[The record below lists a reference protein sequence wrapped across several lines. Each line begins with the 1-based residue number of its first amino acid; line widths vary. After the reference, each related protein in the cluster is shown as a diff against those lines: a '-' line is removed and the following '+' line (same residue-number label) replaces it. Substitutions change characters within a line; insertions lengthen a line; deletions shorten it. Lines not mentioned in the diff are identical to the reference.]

1 MIFSMSSCSIAGS
14 WVYERL
20 DNYLADY
27 FKEFA
32 NFSQEQDEEIEIIST
47 EFINWFSEN
56 ELSKVKVI
64 LENLKSI
71 NLQNPE
77 KEISSLY
84 KDAEGVFTR
93 SNFYFKSPIISFT
106 KEINEVQIDEIGS
119 HFRELREKREKE
131 RAENGYSLID
141 NYISGFDRVGI
152 KLRDDQI
159 DKIKLKLENH
169 IEVREEW
176 SNLQEQWIEEFIQLL
191 KNNQS
196 SKKELKT
203 FYYRKFNLNVI
214 LKNPPFYAIIFSAI
228 MLFYGIKMPVFVV
241 NTTEWLMYVTIF
253 LILMSLG
260 IALTRLKVFSLSNAL
275 ISSFTRMII
284 GPAIGFFLI
293 FIFDLKGFAAGVLL
307 IQCSMPSAV
316 LNYLVGSIYSPKK
329 IVDSIASTIVVST
342 LISFVTIP
350 IVVYIALRFFS

>member
-1 MIFSMSSCSIAGS
+1 MSSCSIAGS

-32 NFSQEQDEEIEIIST
+32 DFSREQDEEIEIIST

-84 KDAEGVFTR
+84 RDAEGVFTR

-176 SNLQEQWIEEFIQLL
+176 SNLQEEWIEEFIQLL

-196 SKKELKT
+196 PDYETKMSAYLDSLEELGEE
-203 FYYRKFNLNVI
+203 KFREKI
-214 LKNPPFYAIIFSAI
+214 DKN
-228 MLFYGIKMPVFVV
+228 
-241 NTTEWLMYVTIF
+241 E
-253 LILMSLG
+253 
-260 IALTRLKVFSLSNAL
+260 
-275 ISSFTRMII
+275 
-284 GPAIGFFLI
+284 
-293 FIFDLKGFAAGVLL
+293 LL
-307 IQCSMPSAV
+307 AQEI
-316 LNYLVGSIYSPKK
+316 
-329 IVDSIASTIVVST
+329 
-342 LISFVTIP
+342 ISFVFKSSDEKQIENFNRSLD
-350 IVVYIALRFFS
+350 IYIKSINRILSRREVN

>member
-1 MIFSMSSCSIAGS
+1 MSSCSIAGS

-20 DNYLADY
+20 DDYLADY

-32 NFSQEQDEEIEIIST
+32 DFSREQDEEIEIIST

-64 LENLKSI
+64 LEKLKSI

-77 KEISSLY
+77 KEIVSIY
-84 KDAEGVFTR
+84 RDAEGIFRR
-93 SNFYFKSPIISFT
+93 SNFYFKLPIISFT

-169 IEVREEW
+169 IEVRGEW
-176 SNLQEQWIEEFIQLL
+176 SNLQEEWIEEFIQLL
-191 KNNQS
+191 KKNQS
-196 SKKELKT
+196 SDYETKMSAYLDSLEELGEE
-203 FYYRKFNLNVI
+203 KFREKI
-214 LKNPPFYAIIFSAI
+214 DKN
-228 MLFYGIKMPVFVV
+228 
-241 NTTEWLMYVTIF
+241 E
-253 LILMSLG
+253 
-260 IALTRLKVFSLSNAL
+260 
-275 ISSFTRMII
+275 
-284 GPAIGFFLI
+284 
-293 FIFDLKGFAAGVLL
+293 LL
-307 IQCSMPSAV
+307 AQEI
-316 LNYLVGSIYSPKK
+316 
-329 IVDSIASTIVVST
+329 
-342 LISFVTIP
+342 ISFVFKSSDEKQIENFNRRLD
-350 IVVYIALRFFS
+350 IYIKSINRILSRKQVN

>member
-14 WVYERL
+14 WVYDRL

-32 NFSQEQDEEIEIIST
+32 NFSREQDEEIEIIST

-71 NLQNPE
+71 NFQNPE

-106 KEINEVQIDEIGS
+106 KDINEVQIDEIGS

-176 SNLQEQWIEEFIQLL
+176 SNLQEEWIEEFIQLL

-196 SKKELKT
+196 SDYETKMSAYLDSLEELGEE
-203 FYYRKFNLNVI
+203 KFREKI
-214 LKNPPFYAIIFSAI
+214 DKN
-228 MLFYGIKMPVFVV
+228 
-241 NTTEWLMYVTIF
+241 E
-253 LILMSLG
+253 
-260 IALTRLKVFSLSNAL
+260 
-275 ISSFTRMII
+275 
-284 GPAIGFFLI
+284 
-293 FIFDLKGFAAGVLL
+293 LL
-307 IQCSMPSAV
+307 AQEI
-316 LNYLVGSIYSPKK
+316 
-329 IVDSIASTIVVST
+329 
-342 LISFVTIP
+342 ISFVFKSSDEKQIEYFNRSLD
-350 IVVYIALRFFS
+350 IYIKSINRILSRRQVN

>member
-1 MIFSMSSCSIAGS
+1 MSSCSIAGS

-32 NFSQEQDEEIEIIST
+32 DFSREQDEEIEIIST

-84 KDAEGVFTR
+84 RDAEGVFTR

-176 SNLQEQWIEEFIQLL
+176 SNLQEEWIEEFIQLL
-191 KNNQS
+191 RNNQS
-196 SKKELKT
+196 SDYETKMSAYLDSLDELGEE
-203 FYYRKFNLNVI
+203 KFREKI
-214 LKNPPFYAIIFSAI
+214 DKN
-228 MLFYGIKMPVFVV
+228 
-241 NTTEWLMYVTIF
+241 E
-253 LILMSLG
+253 
-260 IALTRLKVFSLSNAL
+260 
-275 ISSFTRMII
+275 
-284 GPAIGFFLI
+284 
-293 FIFDLKGFAAGVLL
+293 LL
-307 IQCSMPSAV
+307 AQEI
-316 LNYLVGSIYSPKK
+316 
-329 IVDSIASTIVVST
+329 
-342 LISFVTIP
+342 ISFVFKSSDEKQIENFNRSLD
-350 IVVYIALRFFS
+350 IYIKSINRILSRREVN

>member
-1 MIFSMSSCSIAGS
+1 MIFSVSSCSIAGS

-56 ELSKVKVI
+56 ELNKVKVI
-64 LENLKSI
+64 LEKLKNI

-77 KEISSLY
+77 KEISFIY
-84 KDAEGVFTR
+84 KDAEGIFTR

-119 HFRELREKREKE
+119 HFRELREKRQKE
-131 RAENGYSLID
+131 RLENGYSLID
-141 NYISGFDRVGI
+141 NYISGFDRAGI

-159 DKIKLKLENH
+159 DEINLKLENH

-191 KNNQS
+191 KNNKS
-196 SKKELKT
+196 SDYEAKMSTYLDSLEELGEE
-203 FYYRKFNLNVI
+203 KFREKI
-214 LKNPPFYAIIFSAI
+214 DKN
-228 MLFYGIKMPVFVV
+228 
-241 NTTEWLMYVTIF
+241 E
-253 LILMSLG
+253 
-260 IALTRLKVFSLSNAL
+260 
-275 ISSFTRMII
+275 
-284 GPAIGFFLI
+284 
-293 FIFDLKGFAAGVLL
+293 LL
-307 IQCSMPSAV
+307 AQEI
-316 LNYLVGSIYSPKK
+316 
-329 IVDSIASTIVVST
+329 
-342 LISFVTIP
+342 ISFVFKSTNEKQIDSFNRSLD
-350 IVVYIALRFFS
+350 VYLKSIKRILSKRQEKNGLIFKNNG

>member
-32 NFSQEQDEEIEIIST
+32 NFSREQDEEIEIIST

-77 KEISSLY
+77 KEISTLY
-84 KDAEGVFTR
+84 RDAEGVFTR

-106 KEINEVQIDEIGS
+106 KEINAVQIDEIGS

-131 RAENGYSLID
+131 RAENGYSLVD

-176 SNLQEQWIEEFIQLL
+176 SNLQEEWIEEFIQLL

-196 SKKELKT
+196 SDYETKMSAYLDSLEELGEE
-203 FYYRKFNLNVI
+203 KFREKI
-214 LKNPPFYAIIFSAI
+214 DKN
-228 MLFYGIKMPVFVV
+228 
-241 NTTEWLMYVTIF
+241 E
-253 LILMSLG
+253 
-260 IALTRLKVFSLSNAL
+260 
-275 ISSFTRMII
+275 
-284 GPAIGFFLI
+284 
-293 FIFDLKGFAAGVLL
+293 LL
-307 IQCSMPSAV
+307 AQEI
-316 LNYLVGSIYSPKK
+316 
-329 IVDSIASTIVVST
+329 
-342 LISFVTIP
+342 ISFVFKSSDEKQIENFNRSLD
-350 IVVYIALRFFS
+350 IYIKSINRILSRRQVN

>member
-1 MIFSMSSCSIAGS
+1 MSSCSIAGS

-32 NFSQEQDEEIEIIST
+32 DFSREQDEEIEIIST

-64 LENLKSI
+64 LEKLKSI

-77 KEISSLY
+77 KEIVSIY
-84 KDAEGVFTR
+84 RDAEGIFRR
-93 SNFYFKSPIISFT
+93 SNFYFKLPIISFT
-106 KEINEVQIDEIGS
+106 KELNEVQIDEIGS

-131 RAENGYSLID
+131 RSENGYSLID

-176 SNLQEQWIEEFIQLL
+176 SNLQEEWIEEFIQLL

-196 SKKELKT
+196 PDYETKMSAYLDSLEELGEE
-203 FYYRKFNLNVI
+203 KFREKI
-214 LKNPPFYAIIFSAI
+214 DKN
-228 MLFYGIKMPVFVV
+228 
-241 NTTEWLMYVTIF
+241 E
-253 LILMSLG
+253 
-260 IALTRLKVFSLSNAL
+260 
-275 ISSFTRMII
+275 
-284 GPAIGFFLI
+284 
-293 FIFDLKGFAAGVLL
+293 LL
-307 IQCSMPSAV
+307 AQEI
-316 LNYLVGSIYSPKK
+316 
-329 IVDSIASTIVVST
+329 
-342 LISFVTIP
+342 ISFVFKSSDEKQIENFNRSLD
-350 IVVYIALRFFS
+350 IYIKSINRILSRRQVN

>member
-1 MIFSMSSCSIAGS
+1 M
-14 WVYERL
+14 
-20 DNYLADY
+20 ADY

-32 NFSQEQDEEIEIIST
+32 NFSREQDEEIEIIST

-84 KDAEGVFTR
+84 RDAEGVFTR

-176 SNLQEQWIEEFIQLL
+176 SNLQEEWIEEFIQLL

-196 SKKELKT
+196 SDYETKMSAYLDSLEELGEE
-203 FYYRKFNLNVI
+203 KFREKI
-214 LKNPPFYAIIFSAI
+214 DKN
-228 MLFYGIKMPVFVV
+228 
-241 NTTEWLMYVTIF
+241 E
-253 LILMSLG
+253 
-260 IALTRLKVFSLSNAL
+260 
-275 ISSFTRMII
+275 
-284 GPAIGFFLI
+284 
-293 FIFDLKGFAAGVLL
+293 LL
-307 IQCSMPSAV
+307 AQEI
-316 LNYLVGSIYSPKK
+316 
-329 IVDSIASTIVVST
+329 
-342 LISFVTIP
+342 ISFVFKSSDEKQIEYFNRSLD
-350 IVVYIALRFFS
+350 IYIKSINRILSRRQVN

>member
-1 MIFSMSSCSIAGS
+1 MSSCSIAGS

-32 NFSQEQDEEIEIIST
+32 DFSREQDEEIEIIST

-64 LENLKSI
+64 LEKLKSI

-77 KEISSLY
+77 KEIVSIY
-84 KDAEGVFTR
+84 RDAEGIFRR
-93 SNFYFKSPIISFT
+93 SNFYFKLPIISFT

-131 RAENGYSLID
+131 RSENGYSLID

-176 SNLQEQWIEEFIQLL
+176 SNLQEEWIEEFIQLL

-196 SKKELKT
+196 SEYETKMSAYLDSLEELGEE
-203 FYYRKFNLNVI
+203 KFREKI
-214 LKNPPFYAIIFSAI
+214 DKN
-228 MLFYGIKMPVFVV
+228 
-241 NTTEWLMYVTIF
+241 E
-253 LILMSLG
+253 
-260 IALTRLKVFSLSNAL
+260 
-275 ISSFTRMII
+275 
-284 GPAIGFFLI
+284 
-293 FIFDLKGFAAGVLL
+293 LL
-307 IQCSMPSAV
+307 AQEI
-316 LNYLVGSIYSPKK
+316 
-329 IVDSIASTIVVST
+329 
-342 LISFVTIP
+342 ISFVFKSSDEKQIENFNRSLD
-350 IVVYIALRFFS
+350 IYIKSINRILSRRQVN

>member
-32 NFSQEQDEEIEIIST
+32 NFSREQDEEIEIITT

-64 LENLKSI
+64 LEKLKSI

-77 KEISSLY
+77 KEIVSIY
-84 KDAEGVFTR
+84 RDAEGIFRR
-93 SNFYFKSPIISFT
+93 SNFYFKLPIISFT

-131 RAENGYSLID
+131 RSENGYSLID

-169 IEVREEW
+169 IEVRGEW
-176 SNLQEQWIEEFIQLL
+176 SNLQEEWIEEFIQLL
-191 KNNQS
+191 KKNQS
-196 SKKELKT
+196 SDYETKMSAYLDSLEELGEE
-203 FYYRKFNLNVI
+203 KFREKI
-214 LKNPPFYAIIFSAI
+214 DKN
-228 MLFYGIKMPVFVV
+228 
-241 NTTEWLMYVTIF
+241 E
-253 LILMSLG
+253 
-260 IALTRLKVFSLSNAL
+260 
-275 ISSFTRMII
+275 
-284 GPAIGFFLI
+284 
-293 FIFDLKGFAAGVLL
+293 LL
-307 IQCSMPSAV
+307 AQEI
-316 LNYLVGSIYSPKK
+316 
-329 IVDSIASTIVVST
+329 
-342 LISFVTIP
+342 ISFVFKSSDEKQIENFNRSLD
-350 IVVYIALRFFS
+350 IYIKSINRILSRRQVN

>member
-56 ELSKVKVI
+56 ELIKVKVI
-64 LENLKSI
+64 LEKLKNI
-71 NLQNPE
+71 NLQNPQ
-77 KEISSLY
+77 KEISSIY
-84 KDAEGVFTR
+84 KDAEGIFTR

-106 KEINEVQIDEIGS
+106 KEINEVQIDEIGF
-119 HFRELREKREKE
+119 HFRELREKRKKE
-131 RAENGYSLID
+131 RLENGYSLID

-159 DKIKLKLENH
+159 DEINLKLESH

-191 KNNQS
+191 KNNKS
-196 SKKELKT
+196 SDYEAKMSTYLDSLEELGEE
-203 FYYRKFNLNVI
+203 KFREKI
-214 LKNPPFYAIIFSAI
+214 DKN
-228 MLFYGIKMPVFVV
+228 
-241 NTTEWLMYVTIF
+241 E
-253 LILMSLG
+253 
-260 IALTRLKVFSLSNAL
+260 
-275 ISSFTRMII
+275 
-284 GPAIGFFLI
+284 
-293 FIFDLKGFAAGVLL
+293 LL
-307 IQCSMPSAV
+307 AQEI
-316 LNYLVGSIYSPKK
+316 
-329 IVDSIASTIVVST
+329 
-342 LISFVTIP
+342 ISFVFKSSNEKQIDSFNRSLE
-350 IVVYIALRFFS
+350 VYLKSINRILSKRQVN

>member
-32 NFSQEQDEEIEIIST
+32 DFSREQDEEIEIIST

-84 KDAEGVFTR
+84 RDAEGVFTR

-131 RAENGYSLID
+131 RSENGYSLID

-176 SNLQEQWIEEFIQLL
+176 SNLQEEWIEEFIQLL

-196 SKKELKT
+196 PDYETKMSAYLDSLEELGEE
-203 FYYRKFNLNVI
+203 KFREKI
-214 LKNPPFYAIIFSAI
+214 DKN
-228 MLFYGIKMPVFVV
+228 
-241 NTTEWLMYVTIF
+241 E
-253 LILMSLG
+253 
-260 IALTRLKVFSLSNAL
+260 
-275 ISSFTRMII
+275 
-284 GPAIGFFLI
+284 
-293 FIFDLKGFAAGVLL
+293 LL
-307 IQCSMPSAV
+307 AQEI
-316 LNYLVGSIYSPKK
+316 
-329 IVDSIASTIVVST
+329 
-342 LISFVTIP
+342 ISFVFKSRDEIQ
-350 IVVYIALRFFS
+350 IENFNRSLDIYIKSIKRILSRRQVN

>member
-1 MIFSMSSCSIAGS
+1 MSSCSIAGS

-32 NFSQEQDEEIEIIST
+32 DFSREQDEEIEIIST

-84 KDAEGVFTR
+84 RDAEGVFTR

-176 SNLQEQWIEEFIQLL
+176 SNLQEEWIEEFIQLL

-196 SKKELKT
+196 SDYETKMSAYLDSLEELGEE
-203 FYYRKFNLNVI
+203 KFREKI
-214 LKNPPFYAIIFSAI
+214 DKN
-228 MLFYGIKMPVFVV
+228 
-241 NTTEWLMYVTIF
+241 E
-253 LILMSLG
+253 
-260 IALTRLKVFSLSNAL
+260 
-275 ISSFTRMII
+275 
-284 GPAIGFFLI
+284 
-293 FIFDLKGFAAGVLL
+293 LL
-307 IQCSMPSAV
+307 AQEI
-316 LNYLVGSIYSPKK
+316 
-329 IVDSIASTIVVST
+329 
-342 LISFVTIP
+342 ISFVFKSSDEKQIENFNRSLD
-350 IVVYIALRFFS
+350 IYIKSINRILSRREVN

>member
-1 MIFSMSSCSIAGS
+1 MVRNIYKYCLLFLTIFSMSSCSIAGS

-32 NFSQEQDEEIEIIST
+32 NFSREQDEEIGIIST

-64 LENLKSI
+64 LEKLKSI

-77 KEISSLY
+77 KEIVSIY
-84 KDAEGVFTR
+84 RDAEGIFRR
-93 SNFYFKSPIISFT
+93 SNFYFKLPIISFT

-131 RAENGYSLID
+131 RSENGYGLID

-176 SNLQEQWIEEFIQLL
+176 SNLQEEWIEEFIQLL

-196 SKKELKT
+196 PDYETKMSAYLDSLEELGEE
-203 FYYRKFNLNVI
+203 KFREKI
-214 LKNPPFYAIIFSAI
+214 DKN
-228 MLFYGIKMPVFVV
+228 
-241 NTTEWLMYVTIF
+241 E
-253 LILMSLG
+253 
-260 IALTRLKVFSLSNAL
+260 
-275 ISSFTRMII
+275 
-284 GPAIGFFLI
+284 
-293 FIFDLKGFAAGVLL
+293 LL
-307 IQCSMPSAV
+307 AQEI
-316 LNYLVGSIYSPKK
+316 
-329 IVDSIASTIVVST
+329 
-342 LISFVTIP
+342 ISFVFKSSDEKQIENFNRSLD
-350 IVVYIALRFFS
+350 IYIKSINRILSRREVN

>member
-1 MIFSMSSCSIAGS
+1 MMVRNIYKFCLLSLMIFSMSSCSIAGS
-14 WVYERL
+14 WVYDRL

-64 LENLKSI
+64 LEKLKNM

-77 KEISSLY
+77 KEISSIY
-84 KDAEGVFTR
+84 KGAEGIFTR

-119 HFRELREKREKE
+119 HFRELREKRKKE
-131 RAENGYSLID
+131 RLENGYSLID

-159 DKIKLKLENH
+159 DEINLKLENH

-176 SNLQEQWIEEFIQLL
+176 SNLREQWIEEFIQLL
-191 KNNQS
+191 KNNKS
-196 SKKELKT
+196 SDYEAKMSAYLDSLEELGEE
-203 FYYRKFNLNVI
+203 KFREKI
-214 LKNPPFYAIIFSAI
+214 DKN
-228 MLFYGIKMPVFVV
+228 
-241 NTTEWLMYVTIF
+241 E
-253 LILMSLG
+253 
-260 IALTRLKVFSLSNAL
+260 
-275 ISSFTRMII
+275 
-284 GPAIGFFLI
+284 
-293 FIFDLKGFAAGVLL
+293 LL
-307 IQCSMPSAV
+307 AQEI
-316 LNYLVGSIYSPKK
+316 
-329 IVDSIASTIVVST
+329 
-342 LISFVTIP
+342 ISFVFKSSNEKQIDSFNRSLD
-350 IVVYIALRFFS
+350 VYLKSINRILSKRQVN

>member
-64 LENLKSI
+64 LEKLKSI
-71 NLQNPE
+71 DLQNPE
-77 KEISSLY
+77 KEISSIY
-84 KDAEGVFTR
+84 RDAEGIFTR

-106 KEINEVQIDEIGS
+106 KKINEAQIDEIGS
-119 HFRELREKREKE
+119 HFREIREKREKE
-131 RAENGYSLID
+131 RSENSYSLMD

-159 DKIKLKLENH
+159 NEINLKLENH

-176 SNLQEQWIEEFIQLL
+176 SNLQEEWIEEFIQLL

-196 SKKELKT
+196 SDYETKMSAYLDSLEELGEE
-203 FYYRKFNLNVI
+203 KFREKI
-214 LKNPPFYAIIFSAI
+214 DKNELLAQ
-228 MLFYGIKMPVFVV
+228 GI
-241 NTTEWLMYVTIF
+241 
-253 LILMSLG
+253 
-260 IALTRLKVFSLSNAL
+260 
-275 ISSFTRMII
+275 
-284 GPAIGFFLI
+284 
-293 FIFDLKGFAAGVLL
+293 
-307 IQCSMPSAV
+307 
-316 LNYLVGSIYSPKK
+316 
-329 IVDSIASTIVVST
+329 
-342 LISFVTIP
+342 ISFVFKSSDEKQIENFNRSLD
-350 IVVYIALRFFS
+350 IYIKSINRILSRRQVN

>member
-1 MIFSMSSCSIAGS
+1 MSSCSIAGS

-32 NFSQEQDEEIEIIST
+32 DFSREQDEEIEIIST

-64 LENLKSI
+64 LEKLKSI

-77 KEISSLY
+77 KEIVSIY
-84 KDAEGVFTR
+84 GDAEGIFRR
-93 SNFYFKSPIISFT
+93 SNFYFKLPIISFT
-106 KEINEVQIDEIGS
+106 KELNEVQIDEIGS

-131 RAENGYSLID
+131 RSENGYSLID

-176 SNLQEQWIEEFIQLL
+176 SNLQEEWIEEFIQLL

-196 SKKELKT
+196 PDYETKMSAYLDSLEELGEE
-203 FYYRKFNLNVI
+203 KFREKI
-214 LKNPPFYAIIFSAI
+214 DKN
-228 MLFYGIKMPVFVV
+228 
-241 NTTEWLMYVTIF
+241 E
-253 LILMSLG
+253 
-260 IALTRLKVFSLSNAL
+260 
-275 ISSFTRMII
+275 
-284 GPAIGFFLI
+284 
-293 FIFDLKGFAAGVLL
+293 LL
-307 IQCSMPSAV
+307 AQEI
-316 LNYLVGSIYSPKK
+316 
-329 IVDSIASTIVVST
+329 
-342 LISFVTIP
+342 ISFVFKSSDEKQIENFNRSLD
-350 IVVYIALRFFS
+350 IYIKSIKRILSRREVN

>member
-1 MIFSMSSCSIAGS
+1 MSSCSIAGS

-32 NFSQEQDEEIEIIST
+32 DFSREQDEEIEIIST

-56 ELSKVKVI
+56 ELSEVKVI
-64 LENLKSI
+64 LEKLKSI

-77 KEISSLY
+77 KEIVSIY
-84 KDAEGVFTR
+84 RDAEGIFRR
-93 SNFYFKSPIISFT
+93 SNFYFKLPIISFT

-131 RAENGYSLID
+131 RSENGYSLID
-141 NYISGFDRVGI
+141 NYVSGFDRVGI

-176 SNLQEQWIEEFIQLL
+176 SNLQEEWIEEFIQLL

-196 SKKELKT
+196 PDYETKM
-203 FYYRKFNLNVI
+203 
-214 LKNPPFYAIIFSAI
+214 SA
-228 MLFYGIKMPVFVV
+228 
-241 NTTEWLMYVTIF
+241 
-253 LILMSLG
+253 
-260 IALTRLKVFSLSNAL
+260 
-275 ISSFTRMII
+275 
-284 GPAIGFFLI
+284 
-293 FIFDLKGFAAGVLL
+293 
-307 IQCSMPSAV
+307 
-316 LNYLVGSIYSPKK
+316 YL
-329 IVDSIASTIVVST
+329 DSIEELGEEKFREKIDKNELLAQEI
-342 LISFVTIP
+342 ISFVFKSSDEKQIENFNRSLD
-350 IVVYIALRFFS
+350 IYIKSINRILSRREVN